1 MHICGSLICITFSV
15 NVTLSFLVIVMFV
28 VTNGSHNFMCVPVTS
43 IQVNFTNGIYVC
55 LV

>member
-1 MHICGSLICITFSV
+1 MQMYESLICITFSV
-15 NVTLSFLVIVMFV
+15 NLTLSLHVIVMFV

-55 LV
+55 LM